1 MHRAPAKAPIKLAF
15 FRLFPYLFRM
25 IIDIVVG
32 VVTLLSALIS
42 FLRGFIR
49 EVLTI
54 AGVVG
59 GLVAAYFLGPS
70 LAPIFKSWLG
80 AGPDDEPRKLFDI
93 VPMGVV
99 GDVAAYGAV
108 FVIVVII
115 LSVVSHFTA
124 GAAKAMGLGPIDR
137 TLGVIFGIARAI
149 VLLGLLYLP
158 FHLLMD
164 QETKDGVFE
173 GSRTHYI
180 IEKTAEFMVQ
190 FLPESQQVEETAQ
203 DKIKEKLKE
212 QDILKSDDKKAEEP
226 VKDETPAA
234 TPVKPKP
241 GTEGYEDGQRE
252 KLDQLFEQKP
262 ALNE

>member
-1 MHRAPAKAPIKLAF
+1 
-15 FRLFPYLFRM
+15 M

-32 VVTLLSALIS
+32 VVALLSALIS

-59 GLVAAYFLGPS
+59 GLVAAYFMGPA
-70 LAPIFKSWLG
+70 LAPIFKDWLN
-80 AGPDDEPRKLFDI
+80 AGPDDEPQKLFDI
-93 VPMGVV
+93 VPLSLV
-99 GDVAAYGAV
+99 GDIAAYGTV

-115 LSVVSHFTA
+115 LSVISHFTA

-137 TLGVIFGIARAI
+137 TLGVIFGIARAVI
-149 VLLGLLYLP
+149 LLGLLYLP

-164 QETKDGVFE
+164 QETKDEIFA

-180 IEKTAEFMVQ
+180 IEKTAAFMVQ

-212 QDILKSDDKKAEEP
+212 QDILKRDDEKKTEEAAPADDKKDGTSAA
-226 VKDETPAA
+226 PAKTGA
-234 TPVKPKP
+234 
-241 GTEGYEDGQRE
+241 EGYGEGQRE

-262 ALNE
+262 AVNE